1 VKGSRLPPR
10 STYALGGSQRAGAL
24 QWPHPIPRIRM
35 DNLKHD
41 HRDLGTLVVNF
52 PRLGKRR
59 RDSLPSH
66 LKRLMESIVQTDAM
80 KKVGLG

>member
-1 VKGSRLPPR
+1 
-10 STYALGGSQRAGAL
+10 
-24 QWPHPIPRIRM
+24 M

-66 LKRLMESIVQTDAM
+66 LKRLMESIVQTGAM